1 MPRGKQSR
9 YPMLLGKPSP
19 GLAKIAKMTTE
30 ELSQRVES
38 LTLESDNVVRKIGRL
53 TGQDPRPRQR
63 IHELTMLLNRLSE
76 LEQAAR
82 DRLTEIESGG
92 GTIDGTTGGTIGGT
106 TGEHDEEVLPPP
118 TQSRGYK
125 RWDDEEDDDDE

>member
-30 ELSQRVES
+30 ELSQRIES
-38 LTLESDNVVRKIGRL
+38 LTLESDHVVRKIGRL

-82 DRLTEIESGG
+82 DRLAEIESGG
-92 GTIDGTTGGTIGGT
+92 GSIGG
-106 TGEHDEEVLPPP
+106 HDEEVQPPP

-125 RWDDEEDDDDE
+125 RWDDDDDGDGE